1 MLLALFIFFAARLF
15 IQTFSIEGRSMQPN
29 FQPNQYALVS
39 KVSYGLGSPA
49 RGDVIVLYRPGNPT
63 EELLKR
69 IVGLPGEKIQFSDD
83 SVFVNGEK
91 LDESDYLGDGST
103 NRWEGLVVP
112 ADSYFVLG
120 DNRSVSQ
127 DSRSFG
133 PVPRAAIV
141 GKVLL
146 IYWPIDQA
154 RTIPDSDLSI

>member
-29 FQPNQYALVS
+29 FQPKQYALVS
-39 KVSYGLGSPA
+39 KASYGMGSPE

-69 IVGLPGEKIQFSDD
+69 IVGLPGDKIQFLDG
-83 SVFVNGEK
+83 SVFVNGQK
-91 LDESDYLGDGST
+91 LDESDYLGDEST
-103 NRWEGLVVP
+103 GRREGLVVP

-120 DNRSVSQ
+120 DNRSVSK

-146 IYWPIDQA
+146 IYWPIAQA
-154 RTIPDSDLSI
+154 RTVPNPDLSI